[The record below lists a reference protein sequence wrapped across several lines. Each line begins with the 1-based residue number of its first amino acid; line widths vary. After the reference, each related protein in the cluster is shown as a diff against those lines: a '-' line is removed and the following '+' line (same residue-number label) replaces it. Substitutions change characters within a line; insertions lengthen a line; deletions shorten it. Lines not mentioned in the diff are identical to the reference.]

1 MHHEFTGVRENSN
14 AMKYSIAIWLLPR
27 IGFYLGLFR
36 ASLGPQAS
44 YGTITDDLSL
54 RILNMLLIEM
64 ESEICISTEIS
75 LKKLFW

>member
-1 MHHEFTGVRENSN
+1 MHHDFTGVRENSN

-36 ASLGPQAS
+36 ASLAS

-64 ESEICISTEIS
+64 ESEICISTEI
-75 LKKLFW
+75 